1 MKKLLTMVLLVFATA
16 LFAQK
21 KVAQKVQELISRNET
36 FHNYSILSQL
46 NLPLSAD
53 IKKTVDKAGAVQLQ
67 MDVLQQLMTDSKNAI
82 EITVPYQQKSIT
94 VQMYRANV
102 LAEGFHVDA
111 PNQRNL
117 PYSPG
122 LYYRGIIK
130 GDENSLVAFS
140 FFNDELYGVISAEGI
155 GNIVVAKIRKKNNV
169 LDYLVYSDAELKI
182 NHNFNCHTRDNTQA
196 TVTETNRSAEA
207 LSQKCVTIYFEIDN
221 DLYQDNN
228 SNSTTT
234 TNWMT
239 AVFNNVQT
247 IYNNDG
253 ITTAIKSI
261 YIWTTADPYDGIGT
275 SSSDY
280 LFKFNEVRPVFDGD
294 LGQLVGRDD
303 GGLGGVAVGIN
314 GICTQDNFSYSDLSI
329 DYNTVPVFSWTV
341 EVITH
346 ELGHLMGSP
355 HTHACVWNGN
365 NTAIDGC
372 GPTAN
377 SNFTEGSCD
386 IAPLPSNSTGGTIMS
401 YCHLLDVGINFSNGF
416 GPQPAARI
424 LGKVNAGSC
433 LSTDCVNTCINTV
446 SSISTTNV
454 TSGTA
459 QITWVDNSGTTN
471 WQVAVTPFDST
482 NIVWNNVSTPSY
494 SATGLSSNLYY
505 KVRVRPICTGGLTA
519 PDEKA
524 IVITG
529 ANYCSGISITDT
541 GGTTGN
547 YEDSETYIRTII
559 PNLPNKKIRLTF
571 NAFDLEQ
578 DYDYLY
584 VYDGNSISAPDL
596 SNGGFT
602 GNNIPGPFVS
612 TANDGSLTL
621 KFYSDGGVT
630 AAGYEANIACE
641 NALSNNTFESDIDFT
656 YWPNPVKGNLNI
668 SARLNLSE
676 VSVYNLEGRL
686 LFQKQINKPV
696 AQVDLSSFA
705 RGTYFFTLKFGDRET
720 HFKIVK
726 IN

>member
-1 MKKLLTMVLLVFATA
+1 MKKLLTLGLLVFATT

-36 FHNYSILSQL
+36 FPLYSILSES

-53 IKKTVDKAGAVQLQ
+53 AKKTVDKASMAELQL
-67 MDVLQQLMTDSKNAI
+67 DVLHQLMTDHKNTL

-94 VQMYRANV
+94 LQMYRADV
-102 LAEGFHVDA
+102 LAEGFHVDT
-111 PNQRNL
+111 PTQRNIG
-117 PYSPG
+117 YAPG

-130 GDENSLVAFS
+130 GDQNSLVAFS

-155 GNIVVAKIRKKNNV
+155 GNIVVAKIRKQNNTSN
-169 LDYLVYSDAELKI
+169 YLVYSDAELKI
-182 NHNFNCHTRDNTQA
+182 NHNFNCHTRDNT
-196 TVTETNRSAEA
+196 ETTTTTADRSNSA
-207 LSQKCVTIYFEIDN
+207 LSQRCVTIYFEVDN

-247 IYNNDG
+247 IYSNDG

-329 DYNTVPVFSWTV
+329 DYNTVPVFSWTI

-377 SNFTEGSCD
+377 SSYAEGSCD
-386 IAPLPSNSTGGTIMS
+386 TGPVPSNSVKGTIMS
-401 YCHLLDVGINFSNGF
+401 YCHLLNVGINFSNGF

-424 LGKVNAGSC
+424 LGKVNGGTC
-433 LSTDCVNTCINTV
+433 LSTDCINTCINTV

-471 WQVAVTPFDST
+471 WQVAVTPFTST
-482 NIVWNNVSTPSY
+482 NIIWNNVSTPSY
-494 SATGLSSNLYY
+494 SAAGLSSNVYY
-505 KVRVRPICTGGLTA
+505 KVRVRPICSGGLFA

-529 ANYCSGISITDT
+529 ANYCSGVAITDT
-541 GGTTGN
+541 GGSN
-547 YEDSETYIRTII
+547 DDYEDSESYIRTII

-571 NAFDLEQ
+571 TEFDLEQ

-584 VYDGNSISAPDL
+584 VYDGNSTSANDL
-596 SNGGFT
+596 SGGGFT
-602 GNNIPGPFVS
+602 GNSIPGPFVS
-612 TANDGSLTL
+612 SAADGSLTI

-630 AAGYEANIACE
+630 AAGYQANIACE
-641 NALSNNTFESDIDFT
+641 NALGNNVFESDIDFT

-676 VSVYNLEGRL
+676 VMVHNLEGRL
-686 LFQKQINKPV
+686 MFQKQINKPD
-696 AQVDLSSFA
+696 AQVDLSTFA
-705 RGTYFFTLKFGDRET
+705 RGTYFFTLKFGDREA
-720 HFKIVK
+720 HFKVIK
-726 IN
+726 N

>member
-1 MKKLLTMVLLVFATA
+1 MKKLLTMALLVFATA

-36 FHNYSILSQL
+36 FHNYSILSQSDY
-46 NLPLSAD
+46 PLSAD
-53 IKKTVDKAGAVQLQ
+53 IKKTVDKAGAVRLQ
-67 MDVLQQLMTDSKNAI
+67 MDVLQQLMTDSKSAI
-82 EITVPYQQKSIT
+82 EITVPYQQKNIT
-94 VQMYRANV
+94 VQMYRADV

-140 FFNDELYGVISAEGI
+140 FFNDELYGVISAEGF
-155 GNIVVAKIRKKNNV
+155 GNIVVAKIRKKDNAT
-169 LDYLVYSDAELKI
+169 DYLVYSDAELKI
-182 NHNFNCHTRDNTQA
+182 NHNFNCHTRDNNQSST
-196 TVTETNRSAEA
+196 TETNRSAEA
-207 LSQKCVTIYFEIDN
+207 LSLKCVTIYFEIDN

-228 SNSTTT
+228 SSTTTT

-329 DYNTVPVFSWTV
+329 DYNTVPVFSWTI

-377 SNFTEGSCD
+377 SSYAEGNCD
-386 IAPLPSNSTGGTIMS
+386 VGPIPSNSVKGTIMS
-401 YCHLLDVGINFSNGF
+401 YCHLLNVGINFSNGF

-424 LGKVNAGSC
+424 LGKVNGGTC
-433 LSTDCVNTCINTV
+433 LSTDCIHTCINTV

-459 QITWVDNSGTTN
+459 QITWVDSSGTTN
-471 WQVAVTPFDST
+471 WQVAVTPFSST
-482 NIVWNNVSTPSY
+482 NIVWNNVSAPSY
-494 SATGLSSNLYY
+494 SATGLSANVYY
-505 KVRVRPICTGGLTA
+505 KVRVRPICTGGLFA
-519 PDEKA
+519 PDEKT

-541 GGTTGN
+541 GGTTDN
-547 YEDSETYIRTII
+547 YEDSETYVRTII
-559 PNLPNKKIRLTF
+559 PNLPNKNIRLTF
-571 NAFDLEQ
+571 TEFDLEQ

-584 VYDGNSISAPDL
+584 VYDGNSTSAPDL
-596 SNGGFT
+596 SGGGFT

-612 TANDGSLTL
+612 TASDGSLTI

-630 AAGYEANIACE
+630 AAGYQANIACE
-641 NALSNNTFESDIDFT
+641 NRLANTAFESDIDFT

-668 SARLNLSE
+668 SARLNLRE
-676 VSVYNLEGRL
+676 VIVHNLEGRL
-686 LFQKQINKPV
+686 LFQKQINKPE

-705 RGTYFFTLKFGDRET
+705 RGTYFFTLKFGDREA

-726 IN
+726 TN

>member
-1 MKKLLTMVLLVFATA
+1 MKKLLTLGLLVFATT

-36 FHNYSILSQL
+36 FPSYSILSES

-53 IKKTVDKAGAVQLQ
+53 VKKTVDKASSVELQLN
-67 MDVLQQLMTDSKNAI
+67 VLHQLMTDHKNTL
-82 EITVPYQQKSIT
+82 EITVPYQQKNIT
-94 VQMYRANV
+94 VQMYRADV
-102 LAEGFHVDA
+102 LAEGFHVDT
-111 PNQRNL
+111 PTQRNVG
-117 PYSPG
+117 YTPG

-130 GDENSLVAFS
+130 GDQNSLVAFS
-140 FFNDELYGVISAEGI
+140 FFNNELYGVISAEGI
-155 GNIVVAKIRKKNNV
+155 GNIVVAKIRKQNNTSN
-169 LDYLVYSDAELKI
+169 YLVYSDAELKI
-182 NHNFNCHTRDNTQA
+182 NHNFNCHTRDNTEA
-196 TVTETNRSAEA
+196 TTTNTQRPDDA

-261 YIWTTADPYDGIGT
+261 YIWTTPDPYDGIGT

-294 LGQLVGRDD
+294 LGQLVGRDT

-329 DYNTVPVFSWTV
+329 DYETVPVFSWTI

-377 SNFTEGSCD
+377 SDFTEGNCNTG
-386 IAPLPSNSTGGTIMS
+386 PLPTNSTGGTIMS
-401 YCHLLDVGINFSNGF
+401 YCHLLGIGINFSNGF

-424 LGKVNAGSC
+424 LGKVNSGTC
-433 LSTDCVNTCINTV
+433 LSTDCIHTCINTV

-459 QITWVDNSGTTN
+459 QITWVDSSGATS

-494 SATGLSSNLYY
+494 SATGLSSNVYY
-505 KVRVRPICTGGLTA
+505 KVRVRPICSGGLFA
-519 PDEKA
+519 PDEKS

-529 ANYCSGISITDT
+529 ASYCSGVSITDT
-541 GGTTGN
+541 GGTTSN

-559 PNLPNKKIRLTF
+559 PNLANKKIRLTF
-571 NAFDLEQ
+571 TEFDLEQ

-584 VYDGNSISAPDL
+584 VYDGNSTSATDL
-596 SNGGFT
+596 SGGGFT

-612 TANDGSLTL
+612 SAADGSLTI

-630 AAGYEANIACE
+630 AAGYQANIACE
-641 NALSNNTFESDIDFT
+641 NRLANATFESDIDYT

-668 SARLNLSE
+668 SARLSLSE
-676 VSVYNLEGRL
+676 VLVHNLEGRL
-686 LFQKQINKPV
+686 LFQKQINKPD
-696 AQVDLSSFA
+696 AQVDLSTFA
-705 RGTYFFTLKFGDRET
+705 RGTYFFTLKFGDREA
-720 HFKIVK
+720 HFKVIK
-726 IN
+726 N

>member
-1 MKKLLTMVLLVFATA
+1 MKKLLTLGLLVFATT

-36 FHNYSILSQL
+36 FPSYSILSES

-53 IKKTVDKAGAVQLQ
+53 VKKTVDKASMAELQLG
-67 MDVLQQLMTDSKNAI
+67 VLHQLMTDHKNTL

-94 VQMYRANV
+94 VQMYRADV
-102 LAEGFHVDA
+102 LAEGFHVDTPTQQNIGYA
-111 PNQRNL
+111 
-117 PYSPG
+117 PG

-130 GDENSLVAFS
+130 GDQNSLVAFS

-155 GNIVVAKIRKKNNV
+155 GNIVVAKIRKQNNTSN
-169 LDYLVYSDAELKI
+169 YLVYSDAELKI
-182 NHNFNCHTRDNTQA
+182 NHNFNCHTRDNT
-196 TVTETNRSAEA
+196 ETTTTTADRSNSA
-207 LSQKCVTIYFEIDN
+207 LSQRCVTIYFEVDN

-247 IYNNDG
+247 IYSNDG
-253 ITTAIKSI
+253 ITTAIKAI

-329 DYNTVPVFSWTV
+329 DYNTVPVFSWTI

-377 SNFTEGSCD
+377 SSYAEGSCD
-386 IAPLPSNSTGGTIMS
+386 TGPVPSNSVKGTIMS
-401 YCHLLDVGINFSNGF
+401 YCHLLNVGINFSNGF

-424 LGKVNAGSC
+424 LGKVNGGTC
-433 LSTDCVNTCINTV
+433 LSTDCINTCINTV

-471 WQVAVTPFDST
+471 WQVAVTPFTST
-482 NIVWNNVSTPSY
+482 NIIWNNVSTPSY
-494 SATGLSSNLYY
+494 SAAGLSSNVYY
-505 KVRVRPICTGGLTA
+505 KVRVRPICSGGLFA

-529 ANYCSGISITDT
+529 ANYCSGVAITDT
-541 GGTTGN
+541 GGSN
-547 YEDSETYIRTII
+547 DDYEDSESYIRTII

-571 NAFDLEQ
+571 TEFDLEQ

-584 VYDGNSISAPDL
+584 VYDGNSTSATDL
-596 SNGGFT
+596 SGGGFT
-602 GNNIPGPFVS
+602 GNSIPGPFVS
-612 TANDGSLTL
+612 SAADGSLTI

-630 AAGYEANIACE
+630 AAGYQANIACE
-641 NALSNNTFESDIDFT
+641 NALGNNVFESDIDFT

-676 VSVYNLEGRL
+676 VMVHNLEGRL
-686 LFQKQINKPV
+686 LFQKQINKPD
-696 AQVDLSSFA
+696 AQVDLSTFA
-705 RGTYFFTLKFGDRET
+705 RGTYFFTLKFGDREA
-720 HFKIVK
+720 HFKVIK
-726 IN
+726 N

>member
-1 MKKLLTMVLLVFATA
+1 MKKLLTLGLLVFAGC

-21 KVAQKVQELISRNET
+21 RVAKQVQELLSKKEI
-36 FHNYSILSQL
+36 FYSYSVLSHS
-46 NLPLSAD
+46 NIPLSAEV
-53 IKKTVDKAGAVQLQ
+53 KKTVDKAGSAELQL
-67 MDVLQQLMTDSKNAI
+67 DVLHQLMTDRKNTI
-82 EITVPYQQKSIT
+82 EITIPYQRNNIT
-94 VQMYRANV
+94 VQMYRADV
-102 LAEGFHVDA
+102 LAEGFHVDSPA
-111 PNQRNL
+111 QRNVG
-117 PYSPG
+117 YNPG

-140 FFNDELYGVISAEGI
+140 FFNGELYGVISAEGI
-155 GNIVVAKIRKKNNV
+155 GNVVVAKVRKKNNV
-169 LDYLVYSDAELKI
+169 SDYVVYSDAALKI
-182 NHNFNCHTRDNTQA
+182 KHDFTCHTRDEAQEQNPN
-196 TVTETNRSAEA
+196 NRSNDV
-207 LSQKCVTIYFEIDN
+207 LSAKCVTIYFEVDN
-221 DLYQDNN
+221 DLYQDNG
-228 SNSTTT
+228 SSTTAT

-261 YIWTTADPYDGIGT
+261 YIWTTPDPYDGIGS

-280 LFKFNEVRPVFDGD
+280 LFKFNEIRPVFDGD

-329 DYNTVPVFSWTV
+329 DYETVPTFSWTI

-377 SNFTEGSCD
+377 SNYTEGSCD
-386 IAPLPSNSTGGTIMS
+386 TGPLPSNSVKGTIMS
-401 YCHLLDVGINFSNGF
+401 YCHLLGNIGISFSNGF

-424 LGKVNAGSC
+424 LGKVNAGTC
-433 LSTDCVNTCINTV
+433 LSTDCINTCINTV

-454 TSGTA
+454 TGGAA
-459 QITWVDNSGTTN
+459 QISWVDTSGASN

-482 NIVWNNVSTPSY
+482 NIVWNNVNTPSY
-494 SATGLSSNLYY
+494 NATGLSANEYY
-505 KVRVRPICTGGLTA
+505 KVRVRPLCGGGLQA

-524 IVITG
+524 IVLTS
-529 ANYCSGISITDT
+529 ASYCSGITLTDT
-541 GGTTGN
+541 GGSNDN

-571 NAFDLEQ
+571 TEFDLEQ

-584 VYDGNSISAPDL
+584 VYDGNSTSAPDL
-596 SNGGFT
+596 SGGGFT
-602 GNNIPGPFVS
+602 GNGIPGPFVS
-612 TANDGSLTL
+612 TSADGSLTL

-630 AAGYEANIACE
+630 APGYVASVACE
-641 NALSNNTFESDIDFT
+641 NALANNSFDSDIDFT
-656 YWPNPVKGNLNI
+656 YWPNPVKGLLNI
-668 SARLNLSE
+668 SAQLNLNDIL
-676 VSVYNLEGRL
+676 VYNPEGRL
-686 LFQKQINKPV
+686 LYQKQLNQPT

-705 RGTYFFTLKFGDRET
+705 RGTYFFTLKFGDREA

-726 IN
+726 TN